1 MRIQMRKFMDD
12 IDTISR
18 RLCLSLLRSL
28 SALSLS
34 RETSSNLCSNSALC
48 IEQAS
53 SAAFILSDRTLTC
66 HRKTSQCNL
75 SIHTFTGFTKKSPQS
90 DVLAATCLRQSCK
103 KCEVN
108 LKAIP
113 IEVITR
119 RYITGK
125 ESLPWSSCHFVHP
138 LGITVHQQMHNAW
151 LSQLHHKKST
161 RPKF

>member
-1 MRIQMRKFMDD
+1 MRIQMRKFMDE

-66 HRKTSQCNL
+66 HRKTSQCNP

-90 DVLAATCLRQSCK
+90 DVLAATCLKQSCK
-103 KCEVN
+103 KC
-108 LKAIP
+108 A

-138 LGITVHQQMHNAW
+138 GYHSASTNA
-151 LSQLHHKKST
+151 
-161 RPKF
+161 